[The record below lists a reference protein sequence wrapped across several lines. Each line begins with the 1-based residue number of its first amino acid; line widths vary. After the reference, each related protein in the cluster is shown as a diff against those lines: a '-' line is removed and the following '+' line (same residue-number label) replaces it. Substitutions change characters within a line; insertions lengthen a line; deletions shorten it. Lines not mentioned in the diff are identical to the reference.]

1 MSWVWGWAFTV
12 LGVTGT
18 YLAGSRHWY
27 GWGLCLFTQAVWMA
41 YAIITE
47 QWGFIPGVI
56 FYTFVYARNVVKWTR

>member
-1 MSWVWGWAFTV
+1 
-12 LGVTGT
+12 
-18 YLAGSRHWY
+18 
-27 GWGLCLFTQAVWMA
+27 MA